1 MSTPV
6 VANNEAPRKHRPYVP
21 ETMEM
26 KEFTFRAVLI
36 GLFLT
41 ALLGSANAYLGLKAG
56 MTIAATYP
64 AAVISM
70 ALLRLMKGS
79 LLEENIAR
87 TVGSIGESVAAGAI
101 FTIPAFVM
109 AGLWPTL
116 TPSVS
121 TPEYWKSVALMMIGG
136 TLGILFVTL
145 LRRVMVEDPDLP
157 FPESVAASEI
167 HKAGQQGAKAAKILF
182 ANMGFG
188 AFMYLLGAVNVFNP
202 NNTFPVKI
210 SDLGKKLLL
219 RTSTNPNVATTI
231 TGGATLMTAP
241 DISPAYLGVGYIIG
255 PRLAALNFAGGLL
268 AWGLLVPLLTFT
280 IGPYIQASMPQ
291 GQTIAWPLLA
301 QAIYFSI
308 VRPIAVGGML
318 VGASYTLFKM
328 RKQLALGMGRAVS
341 DLKKSAAAHAAAN
354 RTEHDLPAKAVF
366 AGIGVVFVA
375 MILLYYYFISAAGTL
390 SSSRV
395 IAGCLVAAGVM
406 IIVGFFFAAVSG
418 NLVGM
423 IGSSNNPV
431 SGLTLCTLVIAAL
444 LMVALGVSGVGGV
457 AAVLGVAAVV
467 CVSSA
472 VAGEMLQDLK
482 VGHILGGTPSKM
494 QIGDLFGIVVASL
507 VLFFPVA
514 ILAKAYT
521 FGSPALPAP
530 QAGLMAMLSKGIVGG
545 DMAWPLVIV
554 GILLGLA
561 MIMIEVK
568 SVMLFAVGMYLPLGT
583 TFAIFV
589 GGVIRWLTDKLRDR
603 RGLNDAQKARVEN
616 AGVLTASGL
625 IAGEALCGLAIA
637 GLVGSGHDV
646 TLFQWTPSFFLALG
660 ALAVLAIVMIRVP
673 LANAGRPEDPAPPTA
688 IM

>member
-1 MSTPV
+1 MSSP
-6 VANNEAPRKHRPYVP
+6 ASGEPRKKHVPYVP

-64 AAVISM
+64 AAVIGM

-109 AGLWPTL
+109 ADLWPAL
-116 TPSVS
+116 RPDMAS
-121 TPEYWKSVALMMIGG
+121 PEYWKSVALMMIGG

-157 FPESVAASEI
+157 YPESVAASEI
-167 HKAGQQGAKAAKILF
+167 HKAGQQGSTAAKILF

-188 AFMYLLGAVNVFNP
+188 GFMYLLGAINVFNP
-202 NNTFPVKI
+202 NNTFPVTI
-210 SDLGKKLLL
+210 GDLGKKLLL
-219 RTSTNPNVATTI
+219 RTSTNPNVATTM
-231 TGGATLMTAP
+231 TGGTTLFTAP
-241 DISPAYLGVGYIIG
+241 DVSPAYLGVGYIIG
-255 PRLAALNFAGGLL
+255 PRLAALNFAGGVL

-280 IGPYIQASMPQ
+280 IGPYLQERQPA
-291 GQTIAWPLLA
+291 GQPIPWTLLA
-301 QAIYFSI
+301 GAIYFSI

-341 DLKKSAAAHAAAN
+341 DLKKSAAVQAATN
-354 RTEHDLPAKAVF
+354 RTERDLPAKAIF
-366 AGIGVVFVA
+366 AGVAVVFVA
-375 MILLYYYFISAAGTL
+375 MIVLYHYFISGAGTL
-390 SSSRV
+390 TGAQVLSGS
-395 IAGCLVAAGVM
+395 LVAAGVM

-444 LMVALGVSGVGGV
+444 LMVAMGVKGTGGV

-482 VGHILGGTPSKM
+482 VGHILGGTPAKM
-494 QIGDLFGIVVASL
+494 QIGDLFGVVVASL
-507 VLFFPVA
+507 VLFFPIA
-514 ILAKAYT
+514 ILAKAYH

-554 GILLGLA
+554 GILLGLG

-589 GGVIRWLTDKLRDR
+589 GGVIRWITDTLRDR
-603 RGLNDAQKARVEN
+603 RGFNDAQKARVDN
-616 AGVLTASGL
+616 AGVLTASGM
-625 IAGEALCGLAIA
+625 IAGEALCGLVIA
-637 GLVGSGHDV
+637 GLVGSNHDV
-646 TLFQWTPSFFLALG
+646 TLFHWTSPFLLALG
-660 ALAVLAIVMIRVP
+660 ALAVLAIVMIQLP

>member
-1 MSTPV
+1 MSTQTV
-6 VANNEAPRKHRPYVP
+6 VKEAEGLKKHKPYVP

-109 AGLWPTL
+109 ADLWPGL
-116 TPSVS
+116 TGDQ
-121 TPEYWKSVALMMIGG
+121 YWKSVALMMIGG

-157 FPESVAASEI
+157 YPESVAASEI
-167 HKAGQQGAKAAKILF
+167 HKAGQQGSTAAKILF

-188 AFMYLLGAVNVFNP
+188 SFMYLLGAVNVFNP
-202 NNTFPVKI
+202 NNTFPI
-210 SDLGKKLLL
+210 TIGNLGKRLLL

-231 TGGATLMTAP
+231 TGGTTLFTAP

-255 PRLAALNFAGGLL
+255 PRLAALNFAGGVL

-280 IGPYIQASMPQ
+280 IGPYIQATQPD
-291 GQTIAWPLLA
+291 GQLLSWPLLA
-301 QAIYFSI
+301 GAIYFSI

-328 RKQLALGMGRAVS
+328 RKQLALGMGRAVT
-341 DLKKSAAAHAAAN
+341 DLKKSAAAHAATN
-354 RTEHDLPAKAVF
+354 RTERDLPAKAVF
-366 AGIGVVFVA
+366 AGIGVVFIA
-375 MILLYYYFISAAGTL
+375 MIVLYHFFISGAGTL
-390 SSSRV
+390 SSSKV
-395 IAGCLVAAGVM
+395 LSGSLVAAGVM

-444 LMVALGVSGVGGV
+444 MMVALGVSGTGGV

-482 VGHILGGTPSKM
+482 VGHILGGTPAKM
-494 QIGDLFGIVVASL
+494 QMGDFLGIIVASL
-507 VLFFPVA
+507 VLFFPIA
-514 ILAKAYT
+514 ILAKAYH

-554 GILLGLA
+554 GILLGLG

-589 GGVIRWLTDKLRDR
+589 GGVIRWITDKLRDR

-616 AGVLTASGL
+616 AGVLTASGM
-625 IAGEALCGLAIA
+625 IAGEALCGLVIA
-637 GLVGSGHDV
+637 GLVGSNHDV
-646 TLFQWTPSFFLALG
+646 TLFKWTPPFLLALG
-660 ALAVLAIVMIRVP
+660 ALAILAIVMIRVP

>member
-1 MSTPV
+1 MSTQTV
-6 VANNEAPRKHRPYVP
+6 VPTEKKFRPYVP

-64 AAVISM
+64 AAVIGM

-87 TVGSIGESVAAGAI
+87 TVGSIGESVAAGAV

-109 AGLWPTL
+109 ADLWPGL
-116 TPSVS
+116 TRDQ
-121 TPEYWKSVALMMIGG
+121 YWKSVALMVIGG

-145 LRRVMVEDPDLP
+145 LRRVMVEDPELP

-188 AFMYLLGAVNVFNP
+188 GFMYLLGAVNVFSP
-202 NNTFPVKI
+202 NNTFPVTI
-210 SDLGKKLLL
+210 SALGKKLLL
-219 RTSTNPNVATTI
+219 RTGTNPNVTTTA
-231 TGGATLMTAP
+231 TGGLTLFTAP

-255 PRLAALNFAGGLL
+255 PRLAALNFAGGVL
-268 AWGLLVPLLTFT
+268 AWGLLVPLLTFLV
-280 IGPYIQASMPQ
+280 GPYIQAAQPA

-301 QAIYFSI
+301 GAIYYSV

-318 VGASYTLFKM
+318 VGATYTLFKM
-328 RKQLALGMGRAVS
+328 RKQLAVGMGRAIS
-341 DLKKSAAAHAAAN
+341 DLKKSASVHAATN
-354 RTEHDLPAKAVF
+354 RTERDLPSKLVF
-366 AGIGVVFVA
+366 AGVAAVFVA
-375 MILLYYYFISAAGTL
+375 MIVLYYYFMSGAGNLTASKIL
-390 SSSRV
+390 SGS
-395 IAGCLVAAGVM
+395 LVAAAVM

-444 LMVALGVSGVGGV
+444 LMVALGVSGTGGV

-494 QIGDLFGIVVASL
+494 QIGDIFGIIVASL
-507 VLFFPVA
+507 VLFFP
-514 ILAKAYT
+514 LAYLDKAYH
-521 FGSPALPAP
+521 FGSNALPAP

-545 DMAWPLVIV
+545 DMAWPLVVV

-568 SVMLFAVGMYLPLGT
+568 SVMLFSVGMYLPLGT

-589 GGVIRWLTDKLRDR
+589 GGLIRWITDMLRDR
-603 RGLNDAQKARVEN
+603 RGFNDAQKARVDN

-625 IAGEALCGLAIA
+625 IAGEALCGLVIA
-637 GLVGSGHDV
+637 GLVGSGYDV
-646 TLFQWTPSFFLALG
+646 SLIKWNPPAI
-660 ALAVLAIVMIRVP
+660 LAVLAMLILIVVMVRVP

>member
-1 MSTPV
+1 MSTQTSAP
-6 VANNEAPRKHRPYVP
+6 AAEAPRKHRPYVP

-26 KEFTFRAVLI
+26 KEFTFRAVFI
-36 GLFLT
+36 GLVMT
-41 ALLGSANAYLGLKAG
+41 AVLGSANAYLGLKAG

-64 AAVISM
+64 AAVIGM
-70 ALLRLMKGS
+70 ALLRIMKGS

-109 AGLWPTL
+109 ADLWPGL
-116 TPSVS
+116 TADQ
-121 TPEYWKSVALMMIGG
+121 YWKSVALMMIGG

-157 FPESVAASEI
+157 YPESVAASEI
-167 HKAGQQGAKAAKILF
+167 HKAGQQGSTAAKILF

-188 AFMYLLGAVNVFNP
+188 AFMYLLGAINVFNP
-202 NNTFPVKI
+202 NNTFPVTI
-210 SDLGKKLLL
+210 GNLGKKLLL

-231 TGGATLMTAP
+231 TGGTSLFTAP

-255 PRLAALNFAGGLL
+255 PRLAALNFAGGVL

-280 IGPYIQASMPQ
+280 IGPYIQAAQPD
-291 GQTIAWPLLA
+291 GQPISWTLLA
-301 QAIYFSI
+301 GAVYFSI

-318 VGASYTLFKM
+318 VGATYTLFKM
-328 RKQLALGMGRAVS
+328 RKQLALGMRRAVT
-341 DLKKSAAAHAAAN
+341 DLKKSAAAHTATN
-354 RTEHDLPAKAVF
+354 RTERDLPAKVVF
-366 AGIGVVFVA
+366 AGIGVVFLA
-375 MILLYYYFISAAGTL
+375 MIALYYYFISGAGTL
-390 SSSRV
+390 TGSKILSGS
-395 IAGCLVAAGVM
+395 LVAAGVM
-406 IIVGFFFAAVSG
+406 IVIGFFFAAVSG

-444 LMVALGVSGVGGV
+444 LMVALGVSGAGGV
-457 AAVLGVAAVV
+457 SAVLGVAAVV

-494 QIGDLFGIVVASL
+494 QIGDLLGVVVASL
-507 VLFFPVA
+507 VLFFPIA
-514 ILAKAYT
+514 ILAKAYH
-521 FGSPALPAP
+521 FGSSALPAP

-583 TFAIFV
+583 TFAIFL
-589 GGVIRWLTDKLRDR
+589 GGIIRWITDMLRDR
-603 RGLNDAQKARVEN
+603 RGYNDAQKARVEN
-616 AGVLTASGL
+616 AGVLTASGM
-625 IAGEALCGLAIA
+625 IAGEALCGLVIA
-637 GLVGSGHDV
+637 GLVGSNHDV
-646 TLFQWTPSFFLALG
+646 TLFKWTPPFFLALG
-660 ALAVLAIVMIRVP
+660 ALAILALVMIRVP

>member
-1 MSTPV
+1 MSSTVTELP
-6 VANNEAPRKHRPYVP
+6 AKKKHTPYVP

-26 KEFTFRAVLI
+26 KEFTFRALLI
-36 GLFLT
+36 GLVMT
-41 ALLGSANAYLGLKAG
+41 AILGSANAYLGLKAG

-64 AAVISM
+64 AAVIGM

-109 AGLWPTL
+109 ADLWPAL

-121 TPEYWKSVALMMIGG
+121 TPEYWKSVALMVIGG

-157 FPESVAASEI
+157 YPESVAASEI
-167 HKAGQQGAKAAKILF
+167 HKAGQQGSTAAKILF

-188 AFMYLLGAVNVFNP
+188 SLMYLLGAINVFNP
-202 NNTFPVKI
+202 NNTFPVTI
-210 SDLGKKLLL
+210 GNLGKKLLL
-219 RTSTNPNVATTI
+219 RTSTNPNVATTV
-231 TGGATLMTAP
+231 TGGTTLFTAP
-241 DISPAYLGVGYIIG
+241 DVSPAYLGVGYIIG
-255 PRLAALNFAGGLL
+255 PRLAALNFAGGVL

-280 IGPYIQASMPQ
+280 IGPYIQATQPADQQLSW
-291 GQTIAWPLLA
+291 TLLA
-301 QAIYFSI
+301 GAIYFSI

-341 DLKKSAAAHAAAN
+341 DLKKSAAVQAATN
-354 RTEHDLPAKAVF
+354 CTERDLPAKAIF
-366 AGIGVVFVA
+366 AGIGLVFVA
-375 MILLYYYFISAAGTL
+375 MILLYHYFIAGAGGLTGSQVL
-390 SSSRV
+390 SG
-395 IAGCLVAAGVM
+395 ALVAAGVM

-418 NLVGM
+418 NLVGL

-444 LMVALGVSGVGGV
+444 LMVAMGVKGTGGV

-507 VLFFPVA
+507 VLFFPIA
-514 ILAKAYT
+514 ILAKAYH
-521 FGSPALPAP
+521 FGSAALPAP

-554 GILLGLA
+554 GILLGLG

-583 TFAIFV
+583 TFAIFI
-589 GGVIRWLTDKLRDR
+589 GGVIRWITDTLRDR
-603 RGLNDAQKARVEN
+603 RGFNDAQKARVEN
-616 AGVLTASGL
+616 AGVLTASGM
-625 IAGEALCGLAIA
+625 IAGEALCGLVIA
-637 GLVGSGHDV
+637 GLVGSNHDV
-646 TLFQWTPSFFLALG
+646 TLFKWTPPFLLALG
-660 ALAVLAIVMIRVP
+660 ALAVLAGVMIRVP

>member
-1 MSTPV
+1 MSTQTTARP
-6 VANNEAPRKHRPYVP
+6 AEGQRKHKPYVP

-36 GLFLT
+36 GLVMT
-41 ALLGSANAYLGLKAG
+41 AILGSANAYLGLRAG

-64 AAVISM
+64 AAVIGM

-87 TVGSIGESVAAGAI
+87 TVGSIGESVAAGAV

-109 AGLWPTL
+109 AGLWPGL
-116 TPSVS
+116 TR
-121 TPEYWKSVALMMIGG
+121 EKYWNSVALMVIGG

-157 FPESVAASEI
+157 YPESVAASEI
-167 HKAGQQGAKAAKILF
+167 HKAGQQGSKAAKVLF
-182 ANMGFG
+182 SNMGFG
-188 AFMYLLGAVNVFNP
+188 GFMYLLGAVNVFSA
-202 NNTFPVKI
+202 NNTFPVNI
-210 SDLGKKLLL
+210 SALGKRLLL
-219 RTSTNPNVATTI
+219 RTSTNPNVATTV
-231 TGGATLMTAP
+231 TGGMTIFTAP
-241 DISPAYLGVGYIIG
+241 DVSPAYLGVGYIIG
-255 PRLAALNFAGGLL
+255 PRLAALNFAGGVL

-280 IGPYIQASMPQ
+280 VGPYVQAAQPE
-291 GQTIAWPLLA
+291 GHTLAWPLLA
-301 QAIYFSI
+301 QAIYYSV

-328 RKQLALGMGRAVS
+328 RKQLAAGMGRAVS
-341 DLKKSAAAHAAAN
+341 DLKKSAAAHAASN
-354 RTEHDLPAKAVF
+354 RTERDLPAKVIF
-366 AGIGVVFVA
+366 AGVGVVFIA
-375 MILLYYYFISAAGTL
+375 MIGLYYYFISSAGTL
-390 SSSRV
+390 TSSQV
-395 IAGCLVAAGVM
+395 ISGSVVAALVM
-406 IIVGFFFAAVSG
+406 LILGFFFAAVSG

-444 LMVALGVSGVGGV
+444 LMVALGVSGTGGV
-457 AAVLGVAAVV
+457 AAVLGVAAVI

-494 QIGDLFGIVVASL
+494 QIGDLLGVVVASL
-507 VLFFPVA
+507 VLFFPLA
-514 ILAKAYT
+514 ILDKAYH
-521 FGSPALPAP
+521 FGSPALSAP

-568 SVMLFAVGMYLPLGT
+568 SVMLFSVGMYLPLGT

-589 GGVIRWLTDKLRDR
+589 GGLIRWVTDSLRDR
-603 RGLNDAQKARVEN
+603 RGFNDAQKARVDN
-616 AGVLTASGL
+616 AGVLTASGM
-625 IAGEALCGLAIA
+625 IAGEALCGLVIA
-637 GLVGSGHDV
+637 GFVGSGKDV
-646 TLFQWTPSFFLALG
+646 TLVHWTAPVWAAVTALV
-660 ALAVLAIVMIRVP
+660 VLVVVMVRVP

>member
-1 MSTPV
+1 MSSTATDLP
-6 VANNEAPRKHRPYVP
+6 AKKKHTPYVP

-64 AAVISM
+64 AAVIGM

-87 TVGSIGESVAAGAI
+87 TVGSIGESVAAGAV

-109 AGLWPTL
+109 AGLWPGL
-116 TPSVS
+116 TKDQ
-121 TPEYWKSVALMMIGG
+121 YWKSVALMIIGG

-145 LRRVMVEDPDLP
+145 LRRVMVEDPELP
-157 FPESVAASEI
+157 YPESVAASEI

-188 AFMYLLGAVNVFNP
+188 GFMYLLGAVNVFSP
-202 NNTFPVKI
+202 GNTLHVKI
-210 SDLGKKLLL
+210 SEMGKRLLL
-219 RTSTNPNVATTI
+219 RTGTNPNVATTV
-231 TGGATLMTAP
+231 TGGATLFSLP

-255 PRLAALNFAGGLL
+255 PRLGALNFAGGLL

-280 IGPYIQASMPQ
+280 LGPYIQAAQPA
-291 GQTIAWPLLA
+291 GKPLEWNLLA
-301 QAIYFSI
+301 GAIYYSI

-328 RKQLALGMGRAVS
+328 RKQLAVGMGRAIS
-341 DLKKSAAAHAAAN
+341 DLQKSAAAHAATS
-354 RTEHDLPAKAVF
+354 RIERDLPAKAIF
-366 AGIGVVFVA
+366 AGIAIVFVA
-375 MILLYYYFISAAGTL
+375 IVLLYYYFISGAGNL
-390 SSSRV
+390 SGSKILS
-395 IAGCLVAAGVM
+395 GSLVAAGVM
-406 IIVGFFFAAVSG
+406 VIVGFFFAAVSG
-418 NLVGM
+418 NLVGL

-431 SGLTLCTLVIAAL
+431 SGLTLCTLLIAAL
-444 LMVALGVSGVGGV
+444 LMVALGVSGSGGV

-482 VGHILGGTPSKM
+482 VGHILGGTPAKM
-494 QIGDLFGIVVASL
+494 EVGDLFGIVVASL
-507 VLFFPVA
+507 VLFVP
-514 ILAKAYT
+514 LAVLDKAYH
-521 FGSPALPAP
+521 FGSNALPAP

-545 DMAWPLVIV
+545 EMAWPLVVV
-554 GILLGLA
+554 GILLGIA

-568 SVMLFAVGMYLPLGT
+568 SVMLFSVGMYLPLGT

-589 GGVIRWLTDKLRDR
+589 GGVIRWVTDKLRDR
-603 RGLNDAQKARVEN
+603 RGYNDAQKARVDN

-625 IAGEALCGLAIA
+625 IAGEALCGLVIA
-637 GLVGSGHDV
+637 GLVGSGKDV
-646 TLFQWTPSFFLALG
+646 TLVHWTPSIWA
-660 ALAVLAIVMIRVP
+660 ALAAFVVLILVMVRVP
-673 LANAGRPEDPAPPTA
+673 LANAGSPDEPAPPTA